1 MSQFEFVQVT
11 IAVILG
17 LGLTDLFRNLGEQYR
32 YRHIIEVYWL
42 QIAAS
47 CLLLFVILMYLWNF
61 WRTSN
66 VEWTLPLFVLQ
77 VASAAALA
85 LSTQFLKV
93 DVNSHKTAK
102 SQYFDNRIATY
113 VSWSFAPIS
122 AGLFHIVTAESDLA
136 IPRIVVVFLL
146 LSLAITRNAIAHA
159 AVIAALLITLAVG
172 LSIGQLELN

>member
-11 IAVILG
+11 ITVILG

-32 YRHIIEVYWL
+32 HRGEIEIYWL

-47 CLLLFVILMYLWNF
+47 CLLLVVILMYLWNF

-66 VEWTLPLFVLQ
+66 VEWTLPLFMLQ

-85 LSTQFLKV
+85 LSAQFLKV
-93 DVNSHKTAK
+93 DCASNKTAET
-102 SQYFDNRIATY
+102 QYFDNRVATY
-113 VSWSFAPIS
+113 VSWSFAPIF
-122 AGLFHIVTAESDLA
+122 AGVFHVVTAEEILA

-146 LSLAITRNAIAHA
+146 LSLAITRNPKVHTT
-159 AVIAALLITLAVG
+159 VIIALLVTLAIG
-172 LSIGQLELN
+172 LTIGQVELN